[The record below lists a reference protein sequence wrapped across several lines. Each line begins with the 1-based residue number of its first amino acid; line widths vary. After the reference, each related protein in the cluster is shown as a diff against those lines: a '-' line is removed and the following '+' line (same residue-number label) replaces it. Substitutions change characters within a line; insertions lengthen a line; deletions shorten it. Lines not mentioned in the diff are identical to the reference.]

1 MTTASTW
8 DDYDTR
14 VREWMERVSKKPF
27 PLNSADAEDTF
38 NAFALELFALQFERN
53 RAYRGFCEA
62 RGISPKGMACWSDLP
77 AVPASAFRELE
88 MTSLAPLDRQV
99 VFCSS
104 GTTGHRPSR
113 HFHNAQSLGL
123 YEASLLP
130 WFQAHVLFELSHAEA
145 ESKCGVGVGEFLIL
159 TPSPTE
165 APRSSLVHMFET
177 VRRQFGA
184 RSSTFYGGIG
194 HDGAWL
200 LDCGRLG
207 GRLDEAQRANRP
219 VVLLGTA
226 FQFVHLLDHL
236 GEHRLRYALPE
247 GSRVLETGGY
257 KGRSR
262 ALPKSELYPLLNEHL
277 SLPSSWIVCEYGMSE
292 LSSQAYDTVAGQPG
306 NAEPGTRR
314 FRFPPWARVR
324 IVSPETGRE
333 VQDGEAGLIR
343 IVDLANMRSVLA
355 VQTEDIGV
363 RRGTEFE
370 FVGRVA
376 TAEPRGCSLQ
386 AV

>member
-1 MTTASTW
+1 MVHA
-8 DDYDTR
+8 
-14 VREWMERVSKKPF
+14 SKKPF
-27 PLNSADAEDTF
+27 PLNSADSEEAF

-53 RAYRGFCEA
+53 RVYREFFEA
-62 RGISPKGMACWSDLP
+62 RRLPSKGVARWSDI
-77 AVPASAFRELE
+77 AVVPARAFRELE

-113 HFHNAQSLGL
+113 HSHNAQSLAL

-130 WFQAHVLFELSHAEA
+130 WFQAHVLFELSHTEA
-145 ESKCGVGVGEFLIL
+145 DSKCGAEGVGEFLIL

-165 APRSSLVHMFET
+165 APHSSLVHMFET
-177 VRRQFGA
+177 VRRQFGSRA
-184 RSSTFYGGIG
+184 STFYGGIG

-200 LDCGRLG
+200 LDCRRLSR
-207 GRLDEAQRANRP
+207 RLEDAQRTNRP

-236 GEHRLRYALPE
+236 SEHRLRYALPE
-247 GSRVLETGGY
+247 RSRVLETGGY

-262 ALPKSELYPLLNEHL
+262 ALPKSDLNSLLNEHL
-277 SLPSSWIVCEYGMSE
+277 GLSSSWIVCEYGMSE
-292 LSSQAYDTVAGQPG
+292 VSSQAYDAVAGQPG
-306 NAEPGTRR
+306 NAEPGSRR

-343 IVDLANMRSVLA
+343 IVDLANMRSALA

-370 FVGRVA
+370 FVGRAA